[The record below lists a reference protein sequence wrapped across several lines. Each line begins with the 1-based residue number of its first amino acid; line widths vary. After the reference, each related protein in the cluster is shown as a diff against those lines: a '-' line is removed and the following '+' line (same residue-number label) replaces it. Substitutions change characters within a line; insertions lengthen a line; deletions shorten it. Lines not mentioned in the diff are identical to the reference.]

1 MRRKRNYC
9 FVCGQDNRHG
19 MRLRFRLDESGTG
32 FVCDFRLGR
41 RYSGPPGYC
50 HGGIIATIL
59 DDAMSKLNK
68 LREVVAVTSKIT
80 VDYLR
85 PVPLHST
92 LRVEARELTK
102 RGRRLTY
109 RAQIRDAKGR
119 VLAKGQGVFV
129 VVNPDRL
136 FRTKV

>member
-9 FVCGQDNRHG
+9 FGCGQDNRNG
-19 MRLRFRLDESGTG
+19 MRLRFRLDESGKG
-32 FVCDFRLGR
+32 FVCRFRLGR

-68 LREVVAVTSKIT
+68 LREVVAVTSKIS

-85 PVPLHST
+85 PVPLHTT
-92 LRVEARELTK
+92 LRVESQELTK
-102 RGRRLTY
+102 SGRRLTH
-109 RAQIRDAKGR
+109 RAQILDAKGR
-119 VLAKGQGVFV
+119 VLAKSRGVFIV
-129 VVNPDRL
+129 VDPDRI
-136 FRTKV
+136 FRRKL